1 MGNKINLEKTFQKL
15 DDILKRL
22 ESSNLDIDK
31 MVELYEQG
39 INLTSVCKNKI
50 KEAEQKIKVIN
61 QVDSSNKDS
70 EI

>member
-70 EI
+70 KI